1 MKMSD
6 EAVITYDYDP
16 DQGIIEF
23 FVNLESICYWNCDGD
38 IKKSVAE
45 FSNIFDEGVEYGK
58 LWKND
63 NES

>member
-1 MKMSD
+1 MSD

-16 DQGIIEF
+16 DKGSIEF
-23 FVNLESICYWNCDGD
+23 FVNMESICCWNYDGD
-38 IKKSVAE
+38 IKESVAE
-45 FSNIFDEGVEYGK
+45 FSMIFDLGVEYGK